1 MTTRLCDRWFDD
13 VSDILFRH
21 LPIRWGGFGHDREFI
36 SCIGYKDRHRI
47 RLYRLRVSRELPV
60 ERAEELNYHDV
71 MLKSFHPSVHLIE
84 PAVCVFAFKP

>member
-1 MTTRLCDRWFDD
+1 
-13 VSDILFRH
+13 LFRH
-21 LPIRWGGFGHDREFI
+21 LLIRWGGFGHDREFI
-36 SCIGYKDRHRI
+36 SCIGYEDRHRI
-47 RLYRLRVSRELPV
+47 RLHRLRVSRELPM